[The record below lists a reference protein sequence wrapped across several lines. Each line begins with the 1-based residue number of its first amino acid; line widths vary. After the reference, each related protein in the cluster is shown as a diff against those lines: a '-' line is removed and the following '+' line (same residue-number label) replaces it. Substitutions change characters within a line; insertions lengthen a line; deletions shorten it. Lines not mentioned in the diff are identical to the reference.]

1 MTISSKQRKQLRAIG
16 QRIDPQFTVGKAG
29 LKETFTAEVNV
40 LLSRLELI
48 KVRCP
53 AGDPRERKALV
64 AKLAETTA
72 SESVGG
78 TGRNFLFYRPNPELV
93 DSDRIDTEEQ
103 DG

>member
-16 QRIDPQFTVGKAG
+16 QRIDPQIIVGKAG
-29 LKETFTAEVNV
+29 LKETFTAEVNG

-48 KVRCP
+48 KVRFP

-64 AKLAETTA
+64 AKLAESTD
-72 SESVGG
+72 SESIGG
-78 TGRNFLFYRPNPELV
+78 TGRNFLFYRPNPELN
-93 DSDRIDTEEQ
+93 DTDRISTEDP